1 MYQALKSSILTFQF
15 SFDSRCQSTSKNVD
29 QNHDEAQKTAIGK
42 QKKLNGSIEILSKDN
57 SFIENKVV
65 GDISTFDTT
74 DEDNP
79 FSSNETYA
87 TRSIDKF
94 GRLGEKQKEKYIIDQ
109 KELTENY
116 AIHTLPIN
124 KSGDIPI
131 SQRQQKTI
139 SPSVINYCE
148 QSDNFCSGK
157 ITNKRTPRV
166 VKLDDSCEPLWIRTL
181 KEGYSDTIVISI
193 DPPLSVDNDTK
204 ASYNAKPS
212 DLNCPFFS
220 KTFNTKKHVIQ
231 HEQKIHSVSE
241 GWQCHKCHKNFSS
254 FQYLRD
260 HSKIHNEA
268 PKYVCTEYGDCNKIF
283 SSSKNLKRHIR
294 GLHTGEKPYECRDCG
309 KCFSASSNLSEHK
322 TIHTGVM
329 KYTCTNCNKRFRLS
343 STLRKHVSRNTCTK
357 L

>member
-1 MYQALKSSILTFQF
+1 MYQAIKSSILTFQF
-15 SFDSRCQSTSKNVD
+15 SFGSRFQSTSENVD
-29 QNHDEAQKTAIGK
+29 QNHDKAQKPANIK
-42 QKKLNGSIEILSKDN
+42 HKKINGSIEILSKDN
-57 SFIENKVV
+57 SFLENEVV

-74 DEDNP
+74 DENKP

-87 TRSIDKF
+87 IRNIDRF
-94 GRLGEKQKEKYIIDQ
+94 GLFGERQKEKYIIDQ
-109 KELTENY
+109 KMHTENHD
-116 AIHTLPIN
+116 IHTLTIN
-124 KSGDIPI
+124 KSRDVPI

-139 SPSVINYCE
+139 SPLVINYCE
-148 QSDNFCSGK
+148 QLDDFCSGN
-157 ITNKRTPRV
+157 IANKKMPCV

-181 KEGYSDTIVISI
+181 KEGHSDTIVIAI
-193 DPPLSVDNDTK
+193 DPPVSDNNETK
-204 ASYNAKPS
+204 ALYHSKPS
-212 DLNCPFFS
+212 DLNCQFCS
-220 KTFNTKKHVIQ
+220 KTFNTKKDVIQ
-231 HEQKIHSVSE
+231 HEQNIHSISG

-329 KYTCTNCNKRFRLS
+329 KHTCTNCNKRFRLS

>member
-1 MYQALKSSILTFQF
+1 MYQTIKSSILTFQF
-15 SFDSRCQSTSKNVD
+15 SFGSRCQSTSENVD
-29 QNHDEAQKTAIGK
+29 KNPDDAQKPANRK
-42 QKKLNGSIEILSKDN
+42 QKIINGSTEILSKDK
-57 SFIENKVV
+57 SFIQNKVV

-74 DEDNP
+74 DESKP

-87 TRSIDKF
+87 TRKIDEF
-94 GRLGEKQKEKYIIDQ
+94 GLLGEMQKEKYIIDQ
-109 KELTENY
+109 KMHTENY

-124 KSGDIPI
+124 ESEDVPI
-131 SQRQQKTI
+131 SQWQQKTI
-139 SPSVINYCE
+139 SPLVINYCE
-148 QSDNFCSGK
+148 QPDNVCSGN
-157 ITNKRTPRV
+157 ITNKKTSCV
-166 VKLDDSCEPLWIRTL
+166 VKIDESCEPLWLRTV

-193 DPPLSVDNDTK
+193 DPPVPVDNEIK
-204 ASYNAKPS
+204 ALCHAKPS
-212 DLNCPFFS
+212 DLNCQFGS
-220 KTFNTKKHVIQ
+220 KTFTTKKAVIQ
-231 HEQKIHSVSE
+231 HEQNIHSVSG
-241 GWQCHKCHKNFSS
+241 GWQCHKCHKSFSS

-329 KYTCTNCNKRFRLS
+329 KYMCTNCNKKFRLS

>member
-1 MYQALKSSILTFQF
+1 M
-15 SFDSRCQSTSKNVD
+15 
-29 QNHDEAQKTAIGK
+29 
-42 QKKLNGSIEILSKDN
+42 SKDN
-57 SFIENKVV
+57 SFIENKMVC
-65 GDISTFDTT
+65 DISTFNTT
-74 DEDNP
+74 DENKP

-87 TRSIDKF
+87 TRNIDKF
-94 GRLGEKQKEKYIIDQ
+94 GLLGEKQKEKYIIDQ
-109 KELTENY
+109 KMHTENY

-124 KSGDIPI
+124 ESGKVPI

-139 SPSVINYCE
+139 SPLVINYCE
-148 QSDNFCSGK
+148 QPDDFGSEN
-157 ITNKRTPRV
+157 ITNKKTPCV

-181 KEGYSDTIVISI
+181 KEGYSNTIVISI
-193 DPPLSVDNDTK
+193 DPPISVDNKTR
-204 ASYNAKPS
+204 APYHAKPS
-212 DLNCPFFS
+212 DLNCQFCS
-220 KTFNTKKHVIQ
+220 KTFNTKKAVIQ
-231 HEQKIHSVSE
+231 HEQNIHFVSG
-241 GWQCHKCHKNFSS
+241 GWQCHKYHKNFSS

-268 PKYVCTEYGDCNKIF
+268 SKYVCTEYGDCNKIF

-343 STLRKHVSRNTCTK
+343 STLRKHVSRNTCTT